1 MILLGHCNDVQRDL
15 KIERSRRKHSDRGSN
30 IWMNASTRTT
40 NGDEST
46 KAHGPYPTGNTL
58 RKDGRSLGR
67 LKLYK
72 KAWDM
77 SEMAESKTRVLTN
90 FDEPNSN
97 AGYGEIREN
106 LPPRESCNTLI
117 RTLMSLYSQS
127 TL

>member
-1 MILLGHCNDVQRDL
+1 M
-15 KIERSRRKHSDRGSN
+15 
-30 IWMNASTRTT
+30 
-40 NGDEST
+40 
-46 KAHGPYPTGNTL
+46 
-58 RKDGRSLGR
+58 
-67 LKLYK
+67 
-72 KAWDM
+72 WDM

-97 AGYGEIREN
+97 PDYGEIREN